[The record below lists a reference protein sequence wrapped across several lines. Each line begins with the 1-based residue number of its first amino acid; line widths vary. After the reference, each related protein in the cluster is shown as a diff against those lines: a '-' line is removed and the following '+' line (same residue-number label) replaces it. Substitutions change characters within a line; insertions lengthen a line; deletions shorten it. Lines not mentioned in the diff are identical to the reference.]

1 MELTL
6 KIATPTGIALETTTG
21 QVDFEAID
29 GFFTLLPRH
38 VDMVSALKS
47 GILSYKV
54 GDKKSYVA
62 CHKGVLVKKGD
73 EVSISTKL
81 AILGAD
87 LKELQHKIAIDFK
100 EMEQERKEVN
110 LAMAKLELGL
120 AKGIL
125 SLKQDGGMHGHL

>member
-6 KIATPTGIALETTTG
+6 KISTPIGIALETTTK

-29 GFFTLLPRH
+29 GFFTILPRH

-54 GDKKSYVA
+54 GDKKAYVA
-62 CHKGVLVKKGD
+62 CNKGVLVKKND
-73 EVSISTKL
+73 EVSVSTKL
-81 AILGAD
+81 AVLGTD
-87 LKELQHKIAIDFK
+87 LKELQQKIAIDFK

-125 SLKQDGGMHGHL
+125 ALNKEGGSHGSI

>member
-6 KIATPTGIALETTTG
+6 KISTPVGIALETTTE

-54 GDKKSYVA
+54 GDKKAYVA
-62 CHKGVLVKKGD
+62 CNKGVLVKKND
-73 EVSISTKL
+73 EVSVSTKL
-81 AILGAD
+81 AVLGTD
-87 LKELQHKIAIDFK
+87 LKELQQKIAIDFK

-125 SLKQDGGMHGHL
+125 ALNKEGGSHGGI

>member
-6 KIATPTGIALETTTG
+6 KISTPTGIALETTTA

-38 VDMVSALKS
+38 VDMISALKS

-73 EVSISTKL
+73 EVSVSTKL
-81 AILGAD
+81 AVLGSD
-87 LKELQHKIAIDFK
+87 LKELQQKIAVDFK

-125 SLKQDGGMHGHL
+125 SLKQDGGMHGNL

>member
-6 KIATPTGIALETTTG
+6 KISTPVGIALETTTE

-29 GFFTLLPRH
+29 GFFTILPRH

-54 GDKKSYVA
+54 GDKKAYVA
-62 CHKGVLVKKGD
+62 CNKGVLVKKND
-73 EVSISTKL
+73 EVSVSTKL
-81 AILGAD
+81 AVLGMD
-87 LKELQHKIAIDFK
+87 LKELQQKIAIDFK

-125 SLKQDGGMHGHL
+125 ALNKEGGGHGGI

>member
-6 KIATPTGIALETTTG
+6 KIATPIGIALDTQTT

-38 VDMVSALKS
+38 ADMISALKS

-54 GDKKSYVA
+54 GDKKSYIA
-62 CHKGVLVKKGD
+62 CHKGVLVKKG
-73 EVSISTKL
+73 ETVSVSTKL
-81 AILGAD
+81 AILGSD
-87 LKELQHKIAIDFK
+87 LKELQQKIAVDFK

-125 SLKQDGGMHGHL
+125 SLKTGGTPHGNL